1 MAEFSSVLFTWPLR
15 LPGLAPPAAHLAPA
29 TPLLGLALALAPL
42 IGASSVP
49 ILALPPA
56 LLTLTVSDTLVWS
69 SPELACG
76 AVGKEKPAVANEP
89 KSPEETP
96 DWPASAHKRETNGEA
111 NEESAAAVTE
121 TGATKRVSPGV
132 GPEAAL
138 FVDLLLARLF

>member
-1 MAEFSSVLFTWPLR
+1 MVAISLVLFTWPLR

-42 IGASSVP
+42 TGASSVP

-89 KSPEETP
+89 KSPEETT
-96 DWPASAHKRETNGEA
+96 DGPAAVNKHETNGEA

-121 TGATKRVSPGV
+121 PGATKRVSPGV
-132 GPEAAL
+132 GPEATMFL
-138 FVDLLLARLF
+138 SFLLARFF